1 MDPRAQELI
10 LRDVPPPIQRR
21 HSIRARVRTTLS
33 ALSRNIYFVSV
44 YVFRFTLPIY
54 IYLSIREKK
63 IHDFHFLFF
72 LSLLSFLLVRTLL
85 DLQERKRQAT
95 IHSTRAAA
103 CRLSQSE
110 TEDCSARLAGKQNH
124 YVIHNWAA

>member
-10 LRDVPPPIQRR
+10 LRDVPPPIQL
-21 HSIRARVRTTLS
+21 HSIEHAFAPLFSLYRE
-33 ALSRNIYFVSV
+33 
-44 YVFRFTLPIY
+44 IY
-54 IYLSIREKK
+54 ILCLRLRFSFHPSNLSIREKK
-63 IHDFHFLFF
+63 IHDFHFLLFP
-72 LSLLSFLLVRTLL
+72 SLLSFLFVRTLL
-85 DLQERKRQAT
+85 EPQERKRQAT